1 MPLLLTLDRVHVV
14 AGVQVVLDDVSL
26 GVSTGDRVGI
36 VGRNGSGKS
45 TLLRV
50 LAGTEVP
57 DEGRTARA
65 GGVDGITVA
74 LLHQG
79 DTADPTATVR
89 EVVVGTMAEHTWAG
103 DPRIRDIVEGLLGGV
118 GADGVGGFDREVGS
132 LSGGERRRVNL
143 AAALVADAGLLPG
156 AGEPQPG
163 RQLAGR
169 DLLVAEPGH
178 RAHRRDRLDDAQ
190 PFERDQLTDVLAEV
204 CRDDGLALTA
214 PSGGEWHLPEQG
226 LDQRRLPGAVD
237 PDDPDPLA
245 RREPP
250 GDVVEDALVAED
262 HDGGLEVEHVLAEP
276 GHREPD
282 QRHIVAGSG
291 LVGDE
296 GRRGVEAE
304 LRLRGARRGA
314 AAQHHRAGL
323 QPLDDWVGR

>member
-143 AAALVADAGLLPG
+143 AAALVADP
-156 AGEPQPG
+156 
-163 RQLAGR
+163 
-169 DLLVAEPGH
+169 DLLLLDEPTNHLDVEGVAWLAAYLQRRRADSATITVTHDRWFLDATSTSTWEVAEGAVSPFEGGY
-178 RAHRRDRLDDAQ
+178 AAYVLAKAERDRLAA
-190 PFERDQLTDVLAEV
+190 V
-204 CRDDGLALTA
+204 TA
-214 PSGGEWHLPEQG
+214 
-226 LDQRRLPGAVD
+226 
-237 PDDPDPLA
+237 A
-245 RREPP
+245 RRDNLLRKE
-250 GDVVEDALVAED
+250 
-262 HDGGLEVEHVLAEP
+262 LAW
-276 GHREPD
+276 
-282 QRHIVAGSG
+282 
-291 LVGDE
+291 L
-296 GRRGVEAE
+296 
-304 LRLRGARRGA
+304 RRGA
-314 AAQHHRAGL
+314 LKLPAWAQPKPKRTARVVALDADGRVVHDRAFEATEFHMATGVREV
-323 QPLDDWVGR
+323 DGRVWLGSLVEPAVAWFEL

>member
-156 AGEPQPG
+156 AARCADAAPG
-163 RQLAGR
+163 RLRLHRRGLRPAPQDPPRSPGRLGRVAGR
-169 DLLVAEPGH
+169 G
-178 RAHRRDRLDDAQ
+178 RAAPRR
-190 PFERDQLTDVLAEV
+190 
-204 CRDDGLALTA
+204 
-214 PSGGEWHLPEQG
+214 
-226 LDQRRLPGAVD
+226 
-237 PDDPDPLA
+237 
-245 RREPP
+245 
-250 GDVVEDALVAED
+250 
-262 HDGGLEVEHVLAEP
+262 
-276 GHREPD
+276 
-282 QRHIVAGSG
+282 
-291 LVGDE
+291 
-296 GRRGVEAE
+296 RRG
-304 LRLRGARRGA
+304 RPRCSR
-314 AAQHHRAGL
+314 
-323 QPLDDWVGR
+323 